1 MRLVLGASIFLW
13 ISYLILAATWQPQ
26 WMPDISL
33 VRRITTYEDPLD
45 GLTRSIYA
53 FAHGDITGAFKLNPT
68 FPMYIGIVV
77 YGIYASLRM
86 LFKTT
91 SSVNPLPILTI
102 VAITLI
108 LTMVIRV
115 LADLPL
121 RG

>member
-53 FAHGDITGAFKLNPT
+53 FAHGDITGAFKLNPM

>member
-53 FAHGDITGAFKLNPT
+53 CAHGDITGAFKLNPM

-102 VAITLI
+102 VAITLL

>member
-1 MRLVLGASIFLW
+1 MRVVLGASVLLW
-13 ISYLILAATWQPQ
+13 ISYLILAATWQPD

-53 FAHGDITGAFKLNPT
+53 FAHGDIPGAFKLNPM
-68 FPMYIGIVV
+68 FPAYIGIVV
-77 YGIYASLRM
+77 YGIYVSLRM
-86 LFKTT
+86 LFKMT
-91 SSVNPLPILTI
+91 SSINPLPILTI
-102 VAITLI
+102 VTITLI

-115 LADLPL
+115 LAGLPL